1 METMVETY
9 KNEHGEIAVL
19 VSGGYGAGWSTWNC
33 DHEIAWD
40 KRMVELYLSLTIQER
55 RDLSKLDNDKP
66 KSVWARQQAAE
77 WGYTS
82 IYWGG
87 FDDCSIEW
95 VPAGKPFRI
104 NEYDGAEDLEYLDM
118 EDWVAF

>member
-19 VSGGYGAGWSTWNC
+19 VSGGYGAGWSTWNGEPC
-33 DHEIAWD
+33 IAWD
-40 KRMVELYLSLTIQER
+40 KRVVELFMRLTIQER
-55 RDLSKLDNDKP
+55 VALACHKP
-66 KSVWARQQAAE
+66 ELEWARQLVE
-77 WGYTS
+77 SWGYTS

-104 NEYDGAEDLEYLDM
+104 NEYDGAENLEYLDM
-118 EDWVAF
+118 DDWVVF